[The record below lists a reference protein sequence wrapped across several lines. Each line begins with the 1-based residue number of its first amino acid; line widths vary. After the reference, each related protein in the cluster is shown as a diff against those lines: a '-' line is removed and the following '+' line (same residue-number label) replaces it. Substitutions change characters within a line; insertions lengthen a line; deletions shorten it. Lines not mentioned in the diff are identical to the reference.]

1 MWTSLKKIL
10 PAKIRGLG
18 LAKEIEFFNLRKNW
32 DKILGEALGQ
42 QFQGK
47 SQPLKIKNG
56 VLLVD
61 CLNSIW
67 ANELQMKEDLI
78 LAKVKSQPAKPVGL
92 EKIRFISWK
101 KEIKKPLCKPRSGFL
116 INQLTSEHHR
126 YLVFLSV

>member
-92 EKIRFISWK
+92 EKIRFIS
-101 KEIKKPLCKPRSGFL
+101 
-116 INQLTSEHHR
+116 
-126 YLVFLSV
+126 